1 MQFICISIIPSAKVC
16 CHNII
21 LMTVLIE
28 LFLNRFKGPGITGE
42 VRQKK
47 MVTSQERVAT
57 PADIQ

>member
-1 MQFICISIIPSAKVC
+1 
-16 CHNII
+16 
-21 LMTVLIE
+21 MTVLIE
-28 LFLNRFKGPGITGE
+28 LFFNRFKGPGITGE